1 MKPLRL
7 FTFHLVWVT
16 VSLTFLA
23 NVTQAEDT
31 LKTTEAKTR
40 PSQRA
45 RLIQFANDHLTV
57 DVKDTSLQELLQE
70 IARQSGLIIVGYGSS
85 AERITIEFH
94 QLPLEEGL
102 RRILRHQSF
111 AVEYARLTT
120 EESRS
125 TVLRPKRLWILSR
138 AKNGSPVQTT
148 LVDNAKAGYSLEDVA
163 TDSPK
168 IEAALTSDDALDR
181 MDAVEALG
189 ESGRPEAVVPLS
201 LALEDE
207 DEDVREAAI
216 TALANIGGDE
226 AAQAL
231 AIALQDKDTS
241 VREEAVEA
249 LAEIGG
255 DEAAQALAIAL
266 QDKDTSV
273 REEAVEAL
281 GEIGGESVILLLEQ
295 ALADEDEYVR
305 ETAAETLAELRNHA
319 G

>member
-7 FTFHLVWVT
+7 FTFHLVCLT

-57 DVKDTSLQELLQE
+57 NVKDRSLQELLQE

-111 AVEYARLTT
+111 AVEYARLTPK
-120 EESRS
+120 ESRS
-125 TVLRPKRLWILSR
+125 TVLRPKRLWILSK

-181 MDAVEALG
+181 MDAIEALG
-189 ESGRPEAVVPLS
+189 ESGRPEAVEPLS
-201 LALEDE
+201 LALKDE

-216 TALANIGGDE
+216 TALAN
-226 AAQAL
+226 
-231 AIALQDKDTS
+231 
-241 VREEAVEA
+241 
-249 LAEIGG
+249 IGG

-305 ETAAETLAELRNHA
+305 ETAAELLASVKDQP
-319 G
+319 